1 MNRVKK
7 MMKAR
12 EAGSLLF
19 LVLLILLVGLVN
31 KDFWQPASL
40 LNCLNDSVV
49 FTLLAVGIAFVILT
63 GEIDVSIGAT
73 LGMSAAVGATILR
86 DGGSV
91 VTAVLAAVSVGA
103 VIGLVNG
110 FGVSI
115 LNIPSLIF
123 TLGVNGV
130 VRGLIYVYTGGAWV
144 ENLPASFTKASN
156 IKIAEELTLFYA
168 VTIVLVLI
176 ANYIVTK
183 TRKGRYFTAV
193 GDNIS
198 GATLVGIPTVQTK
211 ILAYV
216 ICGIMA
222 AVAGMVY
229 ASRIGFITPTAGN
242 NYEMKAI
249 AACVLGGVAL
259 TGGQGSLFGAAIGA
273 IIMSSISR
281 ILVFLGFSSDYD
293 NTITGIMLIVI
304 VVVTTVA
311 QNHGIVYASRIGFIT
326 PTAGNNYEM
335 KAIAACVLGGVALTG
350 GQGSL
355 FGAAIGAIIM
365 SSISRILVFLGF
377 SSDYDNTI
385 TGIMLIVIVVV
396 TTVAQN
402 HGIVKNRHEILK
414 ARTNKAK
421 SNAGQKGD
429 QKV

>member
-1 MNRVKK
+1 M
-7 MMKAR
+7 
-12 EAGSLLF
+12 
-19 LVLLILLVGLVN
+19 
-31 KDFWQPASL
+31 
-40 LNCLNDSVV
+40 
-49 FTLLAVGIAFVILT
+49 
-63 GEIDVSIGAT
+63 
-73 LGMSAAVGATILR
+73 
-86 DGGSV
+86 
-91 VTAVLAAVSVGA
+91 
-103 VIGLVNG
+103 
-110 FGVSI
+110 
-115 LNIPSLIF
+115 
-123 TLGVNGV
+123 
-130 VRGLIYVYTGGAWV
+130 
-144 ENLPASFTKASN
+144 
-156 IKIAEELTLFYA
+156 
-168 VTIVLVLI
+168 
-176 ANYIVTK
+176 
-183 TRKGRYFTAV
+183 

-259 TGGQGSLFGAAIGA
+259 TGGQGSL
-273 IIMSSISR
+273 SSSNR
-281 ILVFLGFSSDYD
+281 CD
-293 NTITGIMLIVI
+293 
-304 VVVTTVA
+304 
-311 QNHGIVYASRIGFIT
+311 HH
-326 PTAGNNYEM
+326 
-335 KAIAACVLGGVALTG
+335 VLD
-350 GQGSL
+350 QPYPC
-355 FGAAIGAIIM
+355 I
-365 SSISRILVFLGF
+365 LGF

>member
-19 LVLLILLVGLVN
+19 LALLILLVGLVN
-31 KDFWQPASL
+31 SDFWQPASL

-91 VTAVLAAVSVGA
+91 VTAVLAAV
-103 VIGLVNG
+103 IGLVNG

-115 LNIPSLIF
+115 LNVPSLIF

-156 IKIAEELTLFYA
+156 VKIVGELTLFYA

-183 TRKGRYFTAV
+183 TRIGRYFTAV

-222 AVAGMVY
+222 AAAGMVY

-311 QNHGIVYASRIGFIT
+311 QNHA
-326 PTAGNNYEM
+326 
-335 KAIAACVLGGVALTG
+335 
-350 GQGSL
+350 
-355 FGAAIGAIIM
+355 
-365 SSISRILVFLGF
+365 
-377 SSDYDNTI
+377 
-385 TGIMLIVIVVV
+385 
-396 TTVAQN
+396 
-402 HGIVKNRHEILK
+402 IVKNRHEILR

-421 SNAGQKGD
+421 SNAEQKGD